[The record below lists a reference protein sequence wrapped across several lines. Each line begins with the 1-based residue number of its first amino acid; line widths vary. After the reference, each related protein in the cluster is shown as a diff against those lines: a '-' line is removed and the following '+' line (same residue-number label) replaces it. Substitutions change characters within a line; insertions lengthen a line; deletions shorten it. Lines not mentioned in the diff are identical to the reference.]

1 MSEIKKK
8 EYNIHVDSYR
18 FFSVDATAETDK
30 LGRLVN
36 HSRTGNLIARIVE
49 VNSIPHLVLT
59 AKEDIPI
66 GVEVSYDYGD
76 RSRESIRHHPWLA
89 L

>member
-1 MSEIKKK
+1 MHIL
-8 EYNIHVDSYR
+8 ITRMV
-18 FFSVDATAETDK
+18 FSVDATAETKK

-49 VNSIPHLVLT
+49 VNSVPHLVLT

-66 GVEVSYDYGD
+66 GVEVTYDYGD